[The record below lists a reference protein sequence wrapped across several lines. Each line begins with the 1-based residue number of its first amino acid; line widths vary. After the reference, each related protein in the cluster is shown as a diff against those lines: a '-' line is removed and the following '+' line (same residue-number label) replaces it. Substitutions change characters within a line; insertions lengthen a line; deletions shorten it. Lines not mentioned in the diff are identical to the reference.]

1 MASGKPSFQNISIKY
16 GIIVGVAHILFFLLM
31 GLFDLLDFV
40 ELSFISSVFLII
52 GIIVAISKYKKLSNG
67 TIEYFHGLGI
77 GATVG
82 VVSSVLLAVFL
93 VLYINLF
100 NSTYLENLQASA
112 LFPESISLLWLF
124 ILTIVYGTIPGFFIA
139 FIAMQWF
146 KRADHSM
153 PERV

>member
-1 MASGKPSFQNISIKY
+1 MASGKVSYQKLSVKY
-16 GIIVGVAHILFFLLM
+16 GIFVGIAHIAFFLLM
-31 GLFDLLDFV
+31 SLLGLIDTV
-40 ELSFISSVFLII
+40 ELSFISSLFLIA
-52 GIIVAISKYKKLSNG
+52 GIVFAIMKYKRLNG
-67 TIEYFHGLGI
+67 SIEYFHGLGI

-82 VVSSVLLAVFL
+82 VVSSVILAVFM
-93 VLYINLF
+93 VVYINLID
-100 NSTYLENLQASA
+100 STYLQNLQASA
-112 LFPESISLLWLF
+112 LFPEGISSLWLF